1 MPVFAASVRA
11 FVTLVPMKVSISS
24 QSGSGGALPRRRLLG
39 TGRAR
44 FPGDRLGQALLADGV
59 GLQQRWSTAVTAWRV
74 VAAVGVNESER
85 DGSAVAGGSGV
96 EGDRVVAGRRADGC
110 DPLFPLVGMLWLLFG
125 VQEKLAAE
133 RAASRLPLEQPQP
146 GGVQRGFPA
155 SPPGCPVP

>member
-1 MPVFAASVRA
+1 
-11 FVTLVPMKVSISS
+11 
-24 QSGSGGALPRRRLLG
+24 
-39 TGRAR
+39 
-44 FPGDRLGQALLADGV
+44 V

-74 VAAVGVNESER
+74 VAAVGVNESEH
-85 DGSAVAGGSGV
+85 DGSAVAGSGV

-110 DPLFPLVGMLWLLFG
+110 DPLFPFVGVLWLLLG

-133 RAASRLPLEQPQP
+133 RAASPLPLEQPQP